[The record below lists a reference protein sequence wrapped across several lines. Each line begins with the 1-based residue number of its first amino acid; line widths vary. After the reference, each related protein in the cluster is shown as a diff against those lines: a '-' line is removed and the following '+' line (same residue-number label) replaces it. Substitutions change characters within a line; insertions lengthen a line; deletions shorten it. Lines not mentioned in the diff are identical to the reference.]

1 MSSKVGRRLAVAI
14 VGALAAIVG
23 LAAPALAAPVPQI
36 PPDVEAV
43 FAGAALRQAQAA
55 ADGVS
60 ADFTGARADH
70 IHEVFSFSG
79 DFIDGI
85 PTTEPVVSS
94 GQWLAAIMRGDE
106 VLGTVGVVKPPGAPA
121 EPNGFADDVVVGTAL
136 GTLADT
142 ELLIADEPNGA
153 YYALAGRTVRPLNDW
168 AGKVLPEPKDISDV
182 QKIVAGQYTLLRD
195 QPADPVGAPVLPI
208 SLAVMAL
215 VLAAIAITLVL
226 LRRRDRYGRLAP

>member
-14 VGALAAIVG
+14 VGVLAAIVG

-43 FAGAALRQAQAA
+43 FAGAALRQAQAT
-55 ADGVS
+55 ADGS
-60 ADFTGARADH
+60 GDFTGARADR
-70 IHEVFSFSG
+70 IHEVFTFSA

-94 GQWLAAIMRGDE
+94 GRWLAAIMRDDE

-121 EPNGFADDVVVGTAL
+121 EPNGFADDVAVGTAL

-168 AGKVLPEPKDISDV
+168 AGKVLPEPKDIDDV

-195 QPADPVGAPVLPI
+195 QPADPVGPPMLPI
-208 SLAVMAL
+208 SLAVMAVVL
-215 VLAAIAITLVL
+215 VAVGITVVL
-226 LRRRDRYGRLAP
+226 LRRRDRYGRLAR